1 MLTDFRKPLAHS
13 ARWREPGTVRDS
25 NGCDALR
32 DRRLLARGAMLT
44 AVKLKGDADTVAAL
58 VGGLLG
64 SQRTPIQVHAELSWN
79 RARC

>member
-1 MLTDFRKPLAHS
+1 
-13 ARWREPGTVRDS
+13 
-25 NGCDALR
+25 
-32 DRRLLARGAMLT
+32 MLT